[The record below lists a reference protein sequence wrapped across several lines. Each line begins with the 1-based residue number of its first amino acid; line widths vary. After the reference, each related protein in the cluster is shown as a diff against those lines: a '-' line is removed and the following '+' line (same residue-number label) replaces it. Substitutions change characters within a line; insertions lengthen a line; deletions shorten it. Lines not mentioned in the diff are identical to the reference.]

1 MTPKGA
7 EYWRAR
13 DIYPVLGYVS
23 WQGFDGALRRAM
35 DACKGNGADPAH
47 HFSRTTKMASLG
59 SDAMRPTEDWFLS
72 RTACWLVAMNG
83 DPAKPEIAAAQA
95 YFLVQTRR
103 MELREQEDAQLS
115 HDARRIELRER
126 VSNSAKKVSKI
137 AKSAGVR
144 NSSQPFFH
152 DARYRGLYRA
162 PLKEVKRRK
171 GLPQT
176 ENLMDRAG
184 PLELSMNEFQ
194 MNLAADVI
202 SREGIH
208 YESRA
213 IQRNREVADRVRRV
227 IEESDGTLPEDLP
240 IEAPIKEV
248 RRRLSGKK
256 LRSPD

>member
-1 MTPKGA
+1 
-7 EYWRAR
+7 
-13 DIYPVLGYVS
+13 
-23 WQGFDGALRRAM
+23 
-35 DACKGNGADPAH
+35 
-47 HFSRTTKMASLG
+47 MATLG

-103 MELREQEDAQLS
+103 MELRDQEDAQLS
-115 HDARRIELRER
+115 HDAQRIELRER
-126 VSNSAKKVSKI
+126 VSDSAKKVSKI
-137 AKSAGVR
+137 AKGAGVR

-152 DARYRGLYRA
+152 DARYQGLYQA
-162 PLKEVKRRK
+162 PLNEVKRRK

-213 IQRNREVADRVRRV
+213 IQRNREVAQRLRRV
-227 IEESDGTLPEDLP
+227 IEESDGMLPEDLP

-248 RRRLSGKK
+248 KRRLSASKK
-256 LRSPD
+256 LPSPD